1 MSLKT
6 RFLLFAAVLIVMA
19 SFSASWVFLRLA
31 EGIIEQW
38 GLRVAEIQVRYD
50 SARLLQPLEREIAL
64 ARQMADSNVL
74 KRWAREPANPQLEQ
88 HALEE
93 MESFR
98 RNFRDGSYFVA
109 LRDSGAYYHNNA
121 SEEFS
126 GRQLRYHLKPDKPAD
141 AWFYRLV
148 DQNRDFHINVNPD
161 EVLGVTKLW
170 IDVLMRD
177 GDRIVGI
184 VGTGMALDEFLNDIV
199 DIDQPGI
206 TTLFVDHTGAI
217 QLHRDPDLID
227 YATIVKP
234 EGQKSTVDLLLDRPV
249 DRQRLQAM
257 MTALGE
263 NKESHSEVMT
273 DFVMMGGKR
282 HLAGIAY
289 LPGIDW
295 YEITLLD
302 LDVLMP
308 VSSFGSVVL
317 VFILTFLIALLLMH
331 LMLRRLILDPVA
343 RLETAMLQVRDGN
356 LAPQQLPSGK
366 GEIGRL
372 IQHFGAMADAIHR
385 HTSELEGK
393 VRERT
398 EALHRL
404 ARLDPLT
411 NLVNRRGM
419 TELLATEVER
429 IRRHGSA
436 FGVIWLDVDNFK
448 QLNDTFGHIAG
459 DLALTEI
466 ADALRASIRP
476 YDQAGRWGGDE
487 FLVVLSPCDGH
498 TLETIGARIRV
509 RIESGISQAGPGLT
523 VSVGGYLAQPAD
535 TVEVIL
541 QRADEALYAAKAEGR
556 NSLHITSSTQ
566 GAELYRDAHGENP
579 AEPE

>member
-6 RFLLFAAVLIVMA
+6 RFLLFAAVLFVMA
-19 SFSASWVFLRLA
+19 SLSASWVFLRIA
-31 EGIIEQW
+31 AGTIEQW

-50 SARLLQPLEREIAL
+50 SARILQPLEREITL

-74 KRWAREPANPQLEQ
+74 KRWAREPSNPQLEQ
-88 HALEE
+88 HALDE

-98 RNFRDGSYFVA
+98 RNFRDRSYFVA

-121 SEEFS
+121 SEEFN
-126 GRQLRYHLKPDKPAD
+126 GRELRYHLKPDKPAD

-148 DQNRDFHINVNPD
+148 DEGRDFHININPD
-161 EVLGVTKLW
+161 EELGVTKLW

-177 GDRIVGI
+177 GDRIVGV
-184 VGTGMALDEFLNDIV
+184 VGTGMGLDEFLNDIV
-199 DIDQPGI
+199 DINQPGV

-217 QLHRDPDLID
+217 QLHRDPALID
-227 YATIVKP
+227 YASIVKP
-234 EGQKSTVDLLLDRPV
+234 EGQKKTVSLLLDNAG

-257 MTALGE
+257 MTALSGE
-263 NKESHSEVMT
+263 SGEHSRVLT
-273 DFVMMGGKR
+273 DFVMVDGKR

-308 VSSFGSVVL
+308 VSSFGLVVL

-331 LMLRRLILDPVA
+331 LMLRRLILDPMA
-343 RLETAMLQVRDGN
+343 KLEMSMLKVRDGN
-356 LAPQQLPSGK
+356 LAPQQLPTGK

-372 IQHFGAMADAIHR
+372 IQHFGAMAEGINN
-385 HTSELEGK
+385 HTRELEDK

-398 EALHRL
+398 VALHKL

-411 NLVNRRGM
+411 DLVNRRGM
-419 TELLATEVER
+419 TELLSTEVER
-429 IRRHGSA
+429 IRRHGTT

-448 QLNDTFGHIAG
+448 QLNDSCGHMAG
-459 DLALTEI
+459 DQALTDI

-476 YDQAGRWGGDE
+476 YDQAARWGGDE
-487 FLVVLSPCDGH
+487 FLVVLSPCDGD
-498 TLETIGARIRV
+498 TLETIGGRIRA
-509 RIESGISQAGPGLT
+509 RIESGVGQSGVELT

-535 TVEVIL
+535 TVELIL

-556 NSLHITSSTQ
+556 NNLHITSSAPGQ
-566 GAELYRDAHGENP
+566 GPYRAAGPENS
-579 AEPE
+579 EPD